1 MAAMNRGRFDG
12 TTLLWPEDPLL
23 APGGPFELIEEKVLG
38 APVAVFRE
46 RPRSFAEVLAASDR
60 FGEREAFVF
69 DDRRIGFAEFR
80 RRVASVAS
88 AIRDDWQIGP
98 GDRVALLGGNSAEWI
113 LAFSALVASG
123 GVVAALNG
131 WWTAPEIEYAL
142 GLTRPLL
149 LLSDRRRA
157 ARLEGRTLPV
167 PLVILEDVL
176 PEWETRES
184 EVSLPDLAIDE
195 DDPAVILFTSGTT
208 GRPKGAVNTHRNLT
222 ILATST
228 AHAGA
233 RAAAA
238 RDASPQPAFEPCSLC
253 CLPLFHVSGLQ
264 GGLLH
269 TLMLG
274 NRSVWPGGRFD
285 PQKVLELTETHRITT
300 WSFVPTQLWRVL
312 EHPGFADYDL
322 SSVSF
327 AGGGGAAWAPELTR
341 LLRERLPNAAA
352 NMSFGFGQTE
362 CAGMGTVNAAPFALE
377 DPSSVGVPRPG
388 VEVQVRDAEGHP
400 LPEGVEGEILLRGAC
415 VMAEYWDDPAANAA
429 TLVEGRW
436 LRTGDIGC
444 IRGGR
449 LYLTSRRSDLILRGG
464 ENVYPIEIEHRLV
477 EHPEIAD
484 AAVFGVDHRVLGQ
497 EVKAVVELRAGSHL
511 TSEAVRAFVAE
522 TLAPYKVPA
531 HVDFHEGALPR
542 NASGKVM
549 KHVLRGDAENDF
561 IEE

>member
-1 MAAMNRGRFDG
+1 MIRGRFDG
-12 TTLLWPEDPLL
+12 TTLRWPEDPLL
-23 APGGPFELIEEKVLG
+23 APGASFELVEEKVLG

-46 RPRSFAEVLAASDR
+46 RPHSFAEVLEATHR
-60 FGEREAFVF
+60 FADREAFVF
-69 DDRRIGFAEFR
+69 DDRRIAFDEFR
-80 RRVASVAS
+80 SCVASVAH
-88 AIRDDWQIGP
+88 AMREDWKIGP

-113 LAFSALVASG
+113 LAFSAVAASG
-123 GVVAALNG
+123 GVVVALNG

-142 GLTRPLL
+142 ELTRPRL

-157 ARLEGRTLPV
+157 QRLEGRKSSIS
-167 PLVILEDVL
+167 LVILEDVL
-176 PEWETRES
+176 PEWETRAP
-184 EVSLPDLAIDE
+184 EVSPPDVDIDE
-195 DDPAVILFTSGTT
+195 DDPAVMLFTSGTT
-208 GRPKGAVNTHRNLT
+208 GRPKGAVNTHRNLA

-233 RAAAA
+233 RAAAPPGA
-238 RDASPQPAFEPCSLC
+238 AGPPAFEPCSLC

-285 PQKVLELTETHRITT
+285 PERVLQLTERFRITT

-312 EHPGFADYDL
+312 EHPRFGDYDL
-322 SSVSF
+322 ASVSF

-341 LLRERLPNAAA
+341 LLRERLPRAAA

-377 DPSSVGVPRPG
+377 DPTSVGVPRPG
-388 VEVQVRDAEGHP
+388 VEVAVRDEAGRF
-400 LPEGVEGEILLRGAC
+400 LPEGCEGEILLRGAC
-415 VMAEYWDDPAANAA
+415 VMAEYWEDPAANAA
-429 TLVEGRW
+429 TLLEDRW
-436 LRTGDIGC
+436 LCTGDIGC

-477 EHPEIAD
+477 EHPEVAD
-484 AAVFGVDHRVLGQ
+484 AAVFGVEHRVLGQ
-497 EVKAVVELRAGSHL
+497 EVKAVVQLREAGSL
-511 TSEAVRAFVAE
+511 TPEAVRAWVAE
-522 TLAPYKVPA
+522 ALAPYKVPS
-531 HVDFHEGALPR
+531 HVELSTEALPR

-549 KHVLRGDAENDF
+549 KHVLRGDAENQF